1 MYQFDKIYEFVRG
14 PLALSSFIIFFAGIA
29 WQIVMF
35 FSHTKKLEGTR
46 ITGPRPTRKEI
57 ERYAPSEEIR
67 RLARWEGTVFR
78 MDPCF
83 AILTSIFH
91 IILILTPIF
100 LLAHNILI
108 EQSWGVAPPSF
119 AERFSD
125 ILTIVILAFGAFF
138 LYRRLF
144 VPKVRAI
151 TTGGDYIL
159 FLLVF
164 VPYLTGFLAYH
175 QFFAY
180 KKMIIIHMLTGELML
195 VCIPF
200 TRLKHMIFYFLNRFF
215 VRGEYNF
222 FKIGNRVWN

>member
-1 MYQFDKIYEFVRG
+1 MYQFDKIYEIVRG
-14 PLALSSFIIFFAGIA
+14 PLALTSFIIFLAGII
-29 WQIVMF
+29 WQIILF
-35 FSHTKKLEGTR
+35 FNNTR
-46 ITGPRPTRKEI
+46 GQESPKITGPRPTRKEI
-57 ERYAPSEEIR
+57 EKFAPSQEIK
-67 RLARWEGTVFR
+67 RLARWEGTVFK
-78 MDPCF
+78 MDPNL

-108 EQSWGVAPPSF
+108 EQSWGISPPSF
-119 AERFSD
+119 REKFSD
-125 ILTIVILAFGAFF
+125 ILTIIVLAFGAFF

-151 TTGGDYIL
+151 TTIGDYLL
-159 FLLVF
+159 FLVVF
-164 VPYLTGFLAYH
+164 LPYLTGFLAYH

-215 VRGEYNF
+215 VKGEYNF
-222 FKIGNRVWN
+222 FKMGNRVWN